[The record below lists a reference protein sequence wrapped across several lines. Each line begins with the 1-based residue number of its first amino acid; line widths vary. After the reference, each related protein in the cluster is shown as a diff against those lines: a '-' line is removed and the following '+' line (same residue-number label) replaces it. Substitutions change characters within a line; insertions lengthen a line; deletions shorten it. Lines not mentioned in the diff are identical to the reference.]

1 MRHLND
7 PASGLLGG
15 VALELTGLL
24 STAFD
29 VRDVAMGFNDVE
41 RRFAVVARVGT
52 QVLVAPLRRIDPL
65 DHDGLKHRL
74 ELRHIMAMGSGH
86 DERQRDATTVDQQ
99 MALAA
104 IFSPDPW
111 DWGQRLTVPEA
122 LSSSPR

>member
-1 MRHLND
+1 
-7 PASGLLGG
+7 
-15 VALELTGLL
+15 
-24 STAFD
+24 
-29 VRDVAMGFNDVE
+29 MGFNDVE
-41 RRFAVVARVGT
+41 RRLAGVARVGT

-104 IFSPDPW
+104 IFFPDLL

-122 LSSSPR
+122 LSSSPRRCFASARRCLQHETTNPDIWREASAG